1 MNGILKIPYSMIR
14 PVYEKTSFH
23 KSVID
28 EVQLPHLR
36 DAYAICRSIT
46 REHAKT
52 FYLATRF
59 LPNKKQR
66 SIFAIYA
73 LCRFVDDLVDKAEDL
88 IDNNQLS
95 HVEIVSMI
103 ETWKGKLTDT
113 YNGLVHDHTILVA
126 LADTLKLYHIPLSL
140 CLELIEGVSMDLT
153 KKRYNNFDELY
164 TYSYKV
170 ASVVGLM
177 TSEIFG
183 YSNKDALKY
192 AVDLGIAM
200 QLTNILRD
208 VGEDLKKDR
217 IYLPS
222 NELQQ
227 YGISEEDLF
236 NHKLDDTF
244 IEFMEF
250 QINRAESYY
259 KEADKGIA
267 LLSRDSRYAVYLAR
281 QNYSRILNKIRKNKY
296 QVFTQRAYLSTTE
309 KLSLLPKIWWSA
321 KK

>member
-1 MNGILKIPYSMIR
+1 MNGILKLPYSMIR
-14 PVYEKTSFH
+14 PVYERTSFH
-23 KSVID
+23 TSVID
-28 EVQLPHLR
+28 EIHVPHLR
-36 DAYAICRSIT
+36 DAYKICRAIT

-73 LCRFVDDLVDKAEDL
+73 LCRFVDDLVDEAEDL
-88 IDNNQLS
+88 IENNQLTHS
-95 HVEIVSMI
+95 EIISMI
-103 ETWKGKLTDT
+103 ESWKTKLIET
-113 YNGLVHDHTILVA
+113 YNGRVYDHSILIA
-126 LADTLKLYHIPLSL
+126 LSDTLKTYHIPLSL

-153 KKRYNNFDELY
+153 KKRYSNFDELY

-183 YSNKDALKY
+183 YNDEKALQY

-208 VGEDLKKDR
+208 VGEDLTKDR
-217 IYLPS
+217 IYLPA
-222 NELQQ
+222 NELKEF
-227 YGISEEDLF
+227 GISEEDLF
-236 NHKLDDTF
+236 NHNLDDKF
-244 IEFMEF
+244 KDFMEF
-250 QINRAESYY
+250 QIKRAEYY
-259 KEADKGIA
+259 YSEAEKGIP
-267 LLSRDSRYAVYLAR
+267 LLSADSRYAVFLAR
-281 QNYSRILNKIRKNKY
+281 QNYSRILNKIRKNDY

-309 KLSLLPKIWWSA
+309 KLSLLPKVWWA
-321 KK
+321 TK

>member
-1 MNGILKIPYSMIR
+1 MNGILKLPYTMIR
-14 PVYEKTSFH
+14 PVYERTSFH

-28 EVQLPHLR
+28 EVRVPHLR
-36 DAYAICRSIT
+36 DAYKICRSIT

-73 LCRFVDDLVDKAEDL
+73 LCRFVDDLVDEAEDL
-88 IDNNQLS
+88 IENNQLT
-95 HVEIVSMI
+95 HDEIISMI
-103 ETWKGKLTDT
+103 ESWKSKLIDT
-113 YNGLVHDHTILVA
+113 YNGRVHDHTILIA
-126 LADTLKLYHIPLSL
+126 LADTLKTYHIPLSH

-183 YSNKDALKY
+183 YSDEKALQY

-208 VGEDLKKDR
+208 IGEDLTKGR
-217 IYLPS
+217 IYLPAD
-222 NELQQ
+222 ELKEF
-227 YGISEEDLF
+227 GITEEDLF
-236 NHKLDDTF
+236 NHKLDENF

-250 QINRAESYY
+250 QIKRAEYY
-259 KEADKGIA
+259 YNEADKGIP
-267 LLSRDSRYAVYLAR
+267 LLSADSRYAVYLAR
-281 QNYSRILNKIRKNKY
+281 QNYSRILNKIRKNNY
-296 QVFTQRAYLSTTE
+296 QVFTQRAYLSTAE
-309 KLSLLPKIWWSA
+309 KLSLLPKIWWAA
-321 KK
+321 KR